1 VHLWFD
7 TQEKLGDLCTTMG
20 RYEVADRSYGA
31 LLHPDLRKDLDPKR
45 IVKIHISRGKVF
57 EIQGDYEQALKCF
70 KDARNYLS
78 GFDRTQLV
86 PERIRVSRLLLFG
99 LGALSELTYDKLYNA
114 GYEMARTV
122 IGIGATDLALP
133 VPAAG
138 RGPLNLDGMT
148 EALLTGIFDGFGRAP
163 EKLPT
168 VILEIPGEPDHTR
181 DTRRGVDLFRQH
193 AGGADIEIL
202 SPGDRTAD
210 ITDTLG
216 DKGSDKKISGAMHGQ
231 KVQPVGD

>member
-1 VHLWFD
+1 MKIKITTASPDALNHD
-7 TQEKLGDLCTTMG
+7 TLILGFFSDERPPRGYCGLVDWRLNGMISNAIAGGRISGIFLEKLAC
-20 RYEVADRSYGA
+20 A
-31 LLHPDLRKDLDPKR
+31 
-45 IVKIHISRGKVF
+45 F
-57 EIQGDYEQALKCF
+57 
-70 KDARNYLS
+70 
-78 GFDRTQLV
+78 
-86 PERIRVSRLLLFG
+86 PERIRVSRLLMFG

-210 ITDTLG
+210 ITDTPG
-216 DKGSDKKISGAMHGQ
+216 DEDSDKKISGAMHGQ